1 VCTRHFQYFL
11 ARFAQTVGKNFI
23 RVPALLFTIQGTK
36 MALWFVSLIAS
47 VTSVLSLAPQVI
59 QTCRTKSVRTLSLL
73 MLINFLIC
81 SISWVMYGYLT
92 STYFICVT
100 NGITGTLDLILITL
114 KLKYDF
120 FEKKFI

>member
-1 VCTRHFQYFL
+1 
-11 ARFAQTVGKNFI
+11 
-23 RVPALLFTIQGTK
+23 

-59 QTCRTKSVRTLSLL
+59 QTYRTKSARTLSLL

-100 NGITGTLDLILITL
+100 NGITGTLALILITL